1 MVLKE
6 ERQRQ
11 IIDLLSNEGK
21 VIAAELCARLGV
33 SEDTIRRD
41 LWELDAEG
49 KIMRVHGGALSR
61 TRQTPSYAERRS
73 LQVEAKSA
81 VGRTAAALIKPGQL
95 LFLDGGTTTLQVAR
109 SIPKNYRLTVVTNSP
124 PIATELSDHDAVD
137 IILLGG
143 KLLKES
149 QVVVGQ
155 ETVEQIERYRADLL
169 FLGTCA
175 IHRKVGITIPHLEEA
190 PVKRALIECAN
201 KTVAVATAEK
211 LNTIAPYVVAPVEEL
226 SYLVTEASAGELIL
240 KKYRKLDITVL
251 TA

>member
-1 MVLKE
+1 MLKQ

-11 IIDLLSNEGK
+11 IVELLGAEGK
-21 VIAAELCARLGV
+21 LIAAELSSRLGV

-61 TRQTPSYAERRS
+61 LPQTVPYTERKG
-73 LQVEAKSA
+73 LQVEGKSA
-81 VGRTAAALIKPGQL
+81 VGRAAAALVKSGQL

-109 SIPKNYRLTVVTNSP
+109 SIPKSFRLTVVTNSP
-124 PIATELSDHDAVD
+124 PIAAELNEHPSVE

-143 KLLKES
+143 RLLKES

-155 ETVEQIERYRADLL
+155 ETVEQIQQFHADLL

-175 IHRKVGITIPHLEEA
+175 IHRKAGITIPHLEEA
-190 PVKRALIECAN
+190 SVKRALMQCAIDA
-201 KTVAVATAEK
+201 VVVATADK
-211 LNTIAPYVVAPVEEL
+211 LNTTAPYVVAPVEDL
-226 SYLVTEASAGELIL
+226 SYLVTEASAGEPVL
-240 KKYRKLDITVL
+240 KKYRKLGITVL